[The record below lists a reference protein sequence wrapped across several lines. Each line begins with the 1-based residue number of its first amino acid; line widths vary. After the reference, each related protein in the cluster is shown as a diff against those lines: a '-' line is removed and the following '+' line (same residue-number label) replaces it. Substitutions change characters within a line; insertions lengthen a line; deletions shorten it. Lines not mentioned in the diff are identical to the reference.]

1 MKVLVLFLCLGVAC
15 GSASAYEEDVHY
27 GLTLWLSRMA
37 GFTADDAEVIA
48 HGNVNLDHSALS
60 AVHLV
65 SHYACLGRD
74 VEASRLVR
82 DFHFPS
88 DAGLPA
94 EPADRA
100 VQSGSFEARI
110 KSEERI
116 VLPRRAAR
124 ENLRQFGAGLHALQD
139 SWSHQG
145 VPGTPWP
152 LVCDA
157 TLSWGHSDARG
168 GWRKHLADLTHAQ
181 PENETVAM
189 GLATFAQICRYRD
202 QLQLQPACTM
212 ADADLVPHLLH
223 FAAAATKRAKSEWFR
238 QREFSDTRFLDLINL
253 PPGDAYGNIE
263 LGQRVVVPGRKT
275 SRAGREAAA
284 SAQPAEQGLLAFV
297 RDLVTAPTDR
307 VVDVVKQWVDFE
319 RFRIGLFAAET
330 DLKPSMEVIE
340 MQLHF
345 WRHRDHGAALA
356 MTKGE
361 HVLARISAG
370 SLREIYAALRAGSLP
385 YASLDDALLALDETG
400 RPLRVHEFAGKD
412 GIALWIGTL
421 RLRHAPS
428 ESLLIAGRMVNGKMR
443 IVAID
448 SLVEH

>member
-1 MKVLVLFLCLGVAC
+1 MKALALFLCIGVMC

-27 GLTLWLSRMA
+27 GLTLWLARMA
-37 GFTADDAEVIA
+37 GFAADEAEAIA
-48 HGNVNLDHSALS
+48 LGNVNLDHSALS

-94 EPADRA
+94 MPADRA
-100 VQSGSFEARI
+100 VQSGSPEALV

-116 VLPRRAAR
+116 VVPRQAR

-152 LVCDA
+152 LVCDVN
-157 TLSWGHSDARG
+157 LSWGHPDARG
-168 GWRKHLADLTHAQ
+168 GWRRHTADLTHAQ

-189 GLATFAQICRYRD
+189 GLATFAQLCRYRD
-202 QLQLQPACTM
+202 KLQLLPVCTL

-223 FAAAATKRAKSEWFR
+223 FATAATKLAKSEWFR
-238 QREFSDTRFLDLINL
+238 QREISDTRFLDLVNL
-253 PPGDAYGNIE
+253 PPGDGYGKLD
-263 LGQRVVVPGRKT
+263 LGQGVVVPGRKA

-284 SAQPAEQGLLAFV
+284 SAQPGEQGLLGFV

-307 VVDVVKQWVDFE
+307 VMDIVKQWVDFE
-319 RFRIGLFAAET
+319 RFRVGLFTPET
-330 DLKPSMEVIE
+330 DLRPSMEVVE

-361 HVLARISAG
+361 HVLARISVDG
-370 SLREIYAALRAGSLP
+370 LREMRAALRAGSRP
-385 YASLDDALLALDETG
+385 YSSVDDALLALDDTG
-400 RPLRVHEFAGKD
+400 RPLRVHEFAGRD
-412 GIALWIGTL
+412 GTALWIGTL

-428 ESLLIAGRMVNGKMR
+428 ESLMIAGRMVNGKMR

-448 SLVEH
+448 SIVEH